1 MPECLGKYFI
11 HNGNLTSTS
20 VFDDSFLNH
29 PHYIYE
35 VFRVIDGVALFLE
48 DHLDRLKRTCELS
61 EHCHGFSVNQIQR
74 QVYHLIDANNFSYG
88 NLKMAIYINAQKQR
102 CFLVY
107 ITEHQYP
114 TDQQYEMGVPVALF
128 KGIRNNPNA
137 KVMDV
142 KLRNATNLKKKELE
156 VYETLLVDN
165 EKCITEGS
173 RSNVF
178 FIYKG
183 KVITPP
189 VYDVLPGITRKHIIE
204 ICRQLSLPVSEEKV
218 SARSVVIMEAV
229 FISGTSRRV
238 LPVNRI
244 DDLDFDPD
252 HPVTKRIQS
261 AFNKKVSEYIS
272 ARKENRFFRDP
283 KS

>member
-1 MPECLGKYFI
+1 MRECLGKQFI
-11 HNGNLTSTS
+11 HNGNLTDTS
-20 VFDDSFLNH
+20 AFDDSFLKN

-48 DHLDRLKRTCELS
+48 DHLGRLKKTCELS
-61 EHCHGFSVNQIQR
+61 EHCHGFSFGDIYR
-74 QVYHLIDANNFSYG
+74 QVYEVIKANNFSYG
-88 NLKMAIYINAQKQR
+88 NLKMVLYRNDQKNSH
-102 CFLVY
+102 FMIY

-114 TDQQYEMGVPVALF
+114 TPQQFEKGIPVALF

-142 KLRNATNLKKKELE
+142 KLRNATNLIKQEME
-156 VYETLLVDN
+156 VYETLLVDDDR
-165 EKCITEGS
+165 CITEGS

-178 FIYKG
+178 FIRHG

-189 VYDVLPGITRKHIIE
+189 LHDVLPGITRKHIIE
-204 ICRQLSLPVSEEKV
+204 VCRNLLLPVTEEKV
-218 SARSVVIMEAV
+218 SARSVVVMEGV
-229 FISGTSRRV
+229 FITGTSRKV

-244 DDLDFDPD
+244 DDLEFDAN
-252 HPVTKRIQS
+252 HPITRQIQN
-261 AFNKKVSEYIS
+261 AFNDVVEKYITEHS
-272 ARKENRFFRDP
+272 KT